1 MIVGTK
7 DFLRTE
13 WGDLD
18 EPSKFIKA
26 PSLCSSSQWNLTNPP
41 VARALNIYGDN
52 PDKNTPKVIQV
63 LKCCVWFLTRNCGSK
78 DHRRILLFCFCV
90 LAMVDKIH

>member
-1 MIVGTK
+1 MVGTK
-7 DFLRTE
+7 DFLRKE

-26 PSLCSSSQWNLTNPP
+26 LSLCSSSQWNLTKTHF
-41 VARALNIYGDN
+41 ARVLNMLYGDN

-63 LKCCVWFLTRNCGSK
+63 LKCPCVIPHKEL
-78 DHRRILLFCFCV
+78 
-90 LAMVDKIH
+90 